1 VAPEGHEEKSQMPSV
16 SSAKNLSE
24 IYLQHHGRSL
34 AVHKAAAVNDADTP
48 TVPPVRSSTP
58 TSPSSLA
65 LPSSLSS
72 PRTEAMHALTR
83 SEVLVQSAEHAAAI
97 AAELLA
103 AALREAQQSIARQQA
118 NAEQSIERQPPA
130 TTAQLVPIS
139 AAAANVARAPAGSSS
154 PRATLLAQAG
164 NLLGRLEAIF
174 PLFLHAVQEASQL
187 RSNDPPTDIESFASG
202 FSLFAGRVRTCAD
215 HVELLRQ
222 QLSVIAAPAPRES
235 TARSSQ
241 WPSDVELVA
250 AAPQTAVALAR
261 PPAAV
266 AQSPLLPT
274 AAVPPAEVGLRGSAA
289 VEHRPTADRTLTSQD
304 TQRQMVPLPQLR
316 VADSFPKGAK
326 QTMAPAQSQSATMLQ
341 LAGCD
346 RSGPVSPRSPLAV
359 GATER
364 HVQPALQSRSQ
375 RTNAR
380 SSQPEAH
387 STPKSAKPDYVDDSD
402 EDVLTL
408 LGQSILS
415 ALEDVGGT
423 WV

>member
-1 VAPEGHEEKSQMPSV
+1 VAPEGHEEKSQMPSA

-24 IYLQHHGRSL
+24 MYLKHHGRSL

-58 TSPSSLA
+58 TSPSA
-65 LPSSLSS
+65 LPSSLPS

-83 SEVLVQSAEHAAAI
+83 SEVLVHSAEHAAAI

-103 AALREAQQSIARQQA
+103 AALREAEQSIAWQQA
-118 NAEQSIERQPPA
+118 NAEQSIERHPPA

-139 AAAANVARAPAGSSS
+139 VAGANVARTPAGSST

-187 RSNDPPTDIESFASG
+187 RSNDPPTDIEPFASG

-215 HVELLRQ
+215 HVEQLQQ

-235 TARSSQ
+235 KARSSQ

-250 AAPQTAVALAR
+250 AAPQTAVVPLAR

-274 AAVPPAEVGLRGSAA
+274 AVVPPAEVGLRGSAA

-304 TQRQMVPLPQLR
+304 TQRQIAPLPQLR
-316 VADSFPKGAK
+316 VADAFPKGAK
-326 QTMAPAQSQSATMLQ
+326 QTMARAQSQSATVLQ

-346 RSGPVSPRSPLAV
+346 RSGPMSPRSPLAV

-380 SSQPEAH
+380 RSQPEAH
-387 STPKSAKPDYVDDSD
+387 STPKSAKPHYADDSD
-402 EDVLTL
+402 DDVLTL
-408 LGQSILS
+408 FGQSILS